1 MSEFIRINSRVY
13 IPVQEVSFDAI
24 RAQGSG
30 GQNVNKVA
38 TAVHLRF
45 DVTASSLP
53 QAYKSR
59 LLGARDRRIS
69 AAGVLVIKAQRFRS
83 QEKNKQEALERLS
96 TVIRTHTTVAAK
108 RKSSRPSKTAKKRR
122 VAGKRI
128 RGKLKSLRSRGGF
141 AADRD

>member
-38 TAVHLRF
+38 TAVPLRYA
-45 DVTASSLP
+45 VTASSLP

-96 TVIRTHTTVAAK
+96 TVIRPHTGWRGNEFAVSSSLCVLAAVSPRTGTK
-108 RKSSRPSKTAKKRR
+108 R
-122 VAGKRI
+122 G
-128 RGKLKSLRSRGGF
+128 LDGF
-141 AADRD
+141 VIWTILISG